1 MMLRKIVSL
10 VSLLLIAM
18 LVISFAA
25 AQDEETF
32 SLTIM
37 HTNDEHAGHEPDANG
52 DGGAAREA
60 TVVEQIRGEV
70 EHSLLLD
77 GGDRFTGSLFH
88 VEYRGQD
95 NAMIMN
101 GLGYD
106 AMTLGN
112 HEFDDGDEVLAAF
125 ISALEFPVVTA
136 NVDFSQ
142 SIYLAGLV
150 ESWVILDI
158 GSEQIGIIGL
168 VTPET
173 EILSKPGPELVFDYD
188 LVGVTQGAVDELTE
202 MGINKIVLLTHIG
215 YNTDLEVAQAVSGV
229 DVVVGGHTNTF
240 LSNTYTGAAGEYPTV
255 LDSATGEPVLVVQAS
270 TKTKYLGRLDVVFDA
285 EGVLADWSG
294 DAILLSRYI
303 SPDSEIS
310 DMIAGLAEPIEALRG
325 TPVGDTEVFL
335 VGDRAVC
342 RFAECNLGNLI
353 TDAMIAETGAQI
365 ALQNSGGIRASI
377 PNADTPD
384 TLELDDLTTV
394 TLGDVLTV
402 LPFGNL
408 TSTFEITG
416 ADLWAALEHG
426 VSVAENTENEGT
438 GRFLQVGGLRY
449 SWDGSQE
456 VGSRLVS
463 VDILNA
469 DGDYEPLDLDATYT
483 AVTND
488 FTRTGGDGFEM
499 LRDNA
504 INAYDF
510 GRPLDQV
517 LADYIAANSPVAP
530 ELEGR
535 ITRVDVTE

>member
-1 MMLRKIVSL
+1 V
-10 VSLLLIAM
+10 
-18 LVISFAA
+18 
-25 AQDEETF
+25 
-32 SLTIM
+32 
-37 HTNDEHAGHEPDANG
+37 
-52 DGGAAREA
+52 
-60 TVVEQIRGEV
+60 
-70 EHSLLLD
+70 
-77 GGDRFTGSLFH
+77 
-88 VEYRGQD
+88 
-95 NAMIMN
+95 
-101 GLGYD
+101 
-106 AMTLGN
+106 
-112 HEFDDGDEVLAAF
+112 
-125 ISALEFPVVTA
+125 EFPVVTA
-136 NVDFSQ
+136 NVDFGQ
-142 SIYLAGLV
+142 SEDLAGLV
-150 ESWVILDI
+150 EPWVILDV

-188 LVGVTQGAVDELTE
+188 LVGVAQGAVDELTE
-202 MGINKIVLLTHIG
+202 MGINKIILLTHIG
-215 YNTDLEVAQAVSGV
+215 YNADLEVAQAVSGV

-240 LSNTYTGAAGEYPTV
+240 LSNTYAGALGEYPTV
-255 LDSATGEPVLVVQAS
+255 LESVSGEPVLVVQAS

-303 SPDSEIS
+303 SPDPEIA
-310 DMIAGLAEPIEALRG
+310 DMLTELAEPIEALRG
-325 TPVGDTEVFL
+325 TPIGDTEVFL

-353 TDAMIAETGAQI
+353 ADAMIAETGAQV
-365 ALQNSGGIRASI
+365 ALQNGGGIRASI
-377 PNADTPD
+377 PNEDTPES
-384 TLELDDLTTV
+384 LEFDELTTV

-408 TSTFEITG
+408 VSTFEITG

-426 VSVAENTENEGT
+426 VSVAENSENEGT
-438 GRFLQVGGLRY
+438 GRFPQVGGLRY

-469 DGDYEPLDLDATYT
+469 DGEYEPLDLEATYS

-488 FTRTGGDGFEM
+488 FMRNGGDGYAM

-504 INAYDF
+504 IEPYDF

-517 LADYIAANSPVAP
+517 LADYIAANSPVSP

-535 ITRVDVTE
+535 ITRVDVAQ